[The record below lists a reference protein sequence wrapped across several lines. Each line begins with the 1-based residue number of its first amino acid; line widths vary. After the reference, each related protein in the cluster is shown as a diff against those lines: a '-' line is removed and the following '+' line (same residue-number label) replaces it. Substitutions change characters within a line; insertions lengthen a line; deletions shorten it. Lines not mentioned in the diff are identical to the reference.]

1 MASNPLPAPPPRKL
15 SLPVSMVTPSDVGRQ
30 AHELEV
36 LENDLLQLSIQK
48 TDHGQPVLAFNKGL
62 EKLAEHNRLNLATP
76 ADRQTLMVFLVEV
89 KQGAPV
95 LHISFNSEPGTLFL
109 DKLVLWLRR
118 EIHPLVLLTIGLQ
131 PAIGAGCMVR
141 TTNKYFDLSMRQT
154 FIAKR
159 PLLLEQI
166 IPAVNETQ
174 PA

>member
-1 MASNPLPAPPPRKL
+1 MASEPAPAPKKIT
-15 SLPVSMVTPSDVGRQ
+15 LPISVVTPSDVGRL

-36 LENDLLQLSIQK
+36 LENDLVQLKMQK
-48 TDHGQPVLAFNKGL
+48 TDNGVPQLSFTKGL
-62 EKLAEHNRLNLATP
+62 ERIAELNKFNLSNP
-76 ADRQTLMVFLVEV
+76 ADRLTLQGFLVEV
-89 KQGAPV
+89 KQKAPV
-95 LHISFNSEPGTLFL
+95 LHISFNSEPSPLFL
-109 DKLVLWLRR
+109 DKLMLWLRR

-154 FIAKR
+154 FMAKR